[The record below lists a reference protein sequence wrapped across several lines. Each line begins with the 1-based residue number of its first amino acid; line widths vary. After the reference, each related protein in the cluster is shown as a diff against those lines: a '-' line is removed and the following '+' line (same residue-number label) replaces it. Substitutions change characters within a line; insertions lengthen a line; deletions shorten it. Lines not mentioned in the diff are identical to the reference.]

1 MKILLIFIAASALW
15 AQDIKIENP
24 KSGWR
29 NTETEGLKF
38 MQKVNYPASSENMP
52 EGQSTSAMIRGRI
65 KSMPKDEVKARKPYK
80 LIVNGI
86 DMPLVTYG
94 NSFSKS
100 YIFGSGSNNVEVR
113 SPDKKQR
120 TRVQFF
126 EANSDVMQPRL
137 SVILS
142 WDADN
147 TDLDLHVVTPDGQ
160 HAWYGNRVINNGGA
174 IDIDVT
180 TGFGPEIFSMTAPP
194 KGTYLVY
201 VNYYG
206 SSTNNDIINVQL
218 TTVTEQNTLNEKRET
233 IFMPMRRPG
242 ELNFVTA
249 FTVN

>member
-1 MKILLIFIAASALW
+1 MKFLIMLLVAGSLH
-15 AQDIKIENP
+15 AQEIMLDNP

-29 NTETEGLKF
+29 SSETEGLKF
-38 MQKVNYPASSENMP
+38 MQPVYYPASSENIP
-52 EGQSTSAMIRGRI
+52 DNQSSAAMIKGRI
-65 KSMPKDEVKARKPYK
+65 KTAPKESDERKPYK

-94 NSFSKS
+94 SSFSKS

-113 SPDKKQR
+113 NHDQKQR

-180 TGFGPEIFSMTAPP
+180 TGFGPEIFSMTAPV

-206 SSTNNDIINVQL
+206 SSRDKDIVNVQL
-218 TTVTEQNTLNEKRET
+218 TTVTEQNTINEKKER
-233 IFMPMRRPG
+233 FSMPMRRPG